1 MHVKRTPGFRG
12 TALKKLAI
20 LSFSVNPGTKFTKE
34 PPSTLYVP
42 LGSDARFR
50 WEFAFGDSK
59 DWNDFEEIVWGRTFK
74 GRLRTKY
81 ITIEKVGNRFN
92 PTLDAAVTSRA
103 RWTGNISQQWGC
115 QIVFILNNVSKS
127 DQTTYGCRATVWG
140 EDVRNGP
147 VNLVVTGECA

>member
-42 LGSDARFR
+42 LGSAARFR
-50 WEFAFGDSK
+50 WEFAFGDST
-59 DWNDFEEIVWGRTFK
+59 DRNNFEEIVWGKTDNVYM
-74 GRLRTKY
+74 RTKY
-81 ITIEKVGNRFN
+81 ITIAKVGDSFN
-92 PTLDAAVTSRA
+92 PTLGASVTSRA
-103 RWTGNISQQWGC
+103 RWTGNISQ
-115 QIVFILNNVSKS
+115 IVFILKNVSKL
-127 DQTTYGCRATVWG
+127 DQTTYGCRVTVRG
-140 EDVRNGP
+140 EDARSGP